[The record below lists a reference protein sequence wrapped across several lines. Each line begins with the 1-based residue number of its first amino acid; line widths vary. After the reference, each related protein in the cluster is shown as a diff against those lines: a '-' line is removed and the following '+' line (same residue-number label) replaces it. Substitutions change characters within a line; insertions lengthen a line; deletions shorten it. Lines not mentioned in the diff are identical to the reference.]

1 MSLSALDNPQHPP
14 RTLSARSGAGRLL
27 EGRVLGVL
35 LAAHVLLLL
44 LFDYL
49 AADIRTLFSG
59 GLFVGYFGL
68 AVLTLL
74 RPGPARERALAGVA
88 LLLLSYWAIVWAGG
102 LIAGISS
109 PDEFNLVFRHTM
121 PFLCGVAVLAYRD
134 RLPLRP
140 LIWMAVILAAVA
152 LVSALINPPIMLA
165 GTPRWYP
172 FSSGVHTSA
181 YAMAA
186 VALLCWEY
194 LRVLPRRAVFMRAL
208 VALTLGASLLMIYG
222 YGVRSAQL
230 FLAAYLLTDLV
241 FSYLVYRRIGLNF
254 LFFVVIGSASL
265 IFVVAGV
272 YAIALGVDGLTDV
285 SSGRVSNYLERLS
298 ILVQSDVQ
306 EIIFGRG
313 LGSDLIVVGVWWWEA
328 KGSHSDILTF
338 LWEGG
343 IVGFTLIAAYVGMTW
358 RLNFVVLTAP
368 VVALLAAS
376 AISNSYLVRPNVAFL
391 LFVLCAVRWV
401 VRDDK
406 HS

>member
-1 MSLSALDNPQHPP
+1 MTLSALNNPQHPP
-14 RTLSARSGAGRLL
+14 HTMFARSGAGRLL
-27 EGRVLGVL
+27 EGRVLGGL

-140 LIWMAVILAAVA
+140 LIWMAAILTAVA
-152 LVSALINPPIMLA
+152 LLSALINPPIMLA

-241 FSYLVYRRIGLNF
+241 VLNLFTRRIGANL
-254 LFFVVIGSASL
+254 L
-265 IFVVAGV
+265 IVAMVGTLTLVLAGV
-272 YAIALGVDGLTDV
+272 SVYAAALGVEGLTNV
-285 SSGRVSNYLERLS
+285 SSGRIANYLERLS
-298 ILVQSDVQ
+298 ILAQSDVQ
-306 EIIFGRG
+306 EIVFGRG

-343 IVGFTLIAAYVGMTW
+343 LVGFGLIVIYVGALW
-358 RLNFVVLTAP
+358 RLGSYVLAAP
-368 VVALLAAS
+368 LVALIAAS
-376 AISNSYLVRPNVAFL
+376 AISNAYLVRPNVAFL
-391 LFVLCAVRWV
+391 LFVLCAFRLIT
-401 VRDDK
+401 RSDAR
-406 HS
+406 